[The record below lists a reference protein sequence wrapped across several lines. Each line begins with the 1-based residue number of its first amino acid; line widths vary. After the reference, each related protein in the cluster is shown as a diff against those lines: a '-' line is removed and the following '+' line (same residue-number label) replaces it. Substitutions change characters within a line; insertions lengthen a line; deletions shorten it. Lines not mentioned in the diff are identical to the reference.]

1 MKNTITLNGPKVY
14 EKNSTSK
21 YWRKIQCEP
30 QTVEL
35 KTWSSNHPYF
45 ILNGIVIDS
54 HDEKE
59 IGKEMKVHNQS
70 YSFWIEDM
78 VKEGIYTINN

>member
-1 MKNTITLNGPKVY
+1 MKNTITLNGSKVY

-35 KTWSSNHPYF
+35 KTWGSNHPYF

-59 IGKEMKVHNQS
+59 IGKEMEVHNQS
-70 YSFWIEDM
+70 YSFWIDGL
-78 VKEGIYTINN
+78 VKEGVYTINN